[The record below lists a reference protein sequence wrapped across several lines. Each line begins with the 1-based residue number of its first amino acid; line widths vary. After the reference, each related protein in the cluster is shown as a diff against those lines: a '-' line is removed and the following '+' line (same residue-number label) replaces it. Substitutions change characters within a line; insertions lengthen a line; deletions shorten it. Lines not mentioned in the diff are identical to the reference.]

1 MAAAARLGVRFVAM
15 GEPDYPKT
23 LQAIDTAPPLIA
35 LRGAA
40 ALLARP
46 SVAIVGSRNA
56 SASGLTFAERLARQ
70 LGEAGYVVVSGLA
83 RGIDTRAHKA
93 SLETGT
99 VAVLAGGHDRI
110 YPSENEPLLNA
121 ILEQGGAV
129 ISEMPMGWEP
139 RGRDFPRRNRIVSGL
154 SYGVVVVEAARRSGS
169 LITARFALE
178 QGREVFAVPGS
189 PLDPRAE
196 GTNDL
201 IRDGATL
208 CAGVEHVTSVLE
220 PLIAAGPRLDRSA
233 EEPHHAVGSEELWD
247 ELDLPDIVRAPV
259 RPVMPDDGGDEPA
272 GERRSHSLPRTLA
285 GRHRR
290 SRAAIG
296 ASDPQR
302 ADGPAGAGDRR
313 APRAPWRQR
322 GVADRSALSGLRRL
336 SRPTERP
343 GSPPAAP
350 CREDRPE
357 GRASPAGRG
366 RRAQPRIPQHIAP
379 SPPGTSAARGR
390 PASCAASRLLGRRDG
405 EGSARGFRH
414 RGRRCLF
421 VAITPR

>member
-1 MAAAARLGVRFVAM
+1 MILTDEQRLDWLRLIRSENVGPRTFRALINQYGSAAAALEALPDLARRGGRLMLKVCSRAEAEKEMAAAARLGVRFIAM

-35 LRGAA
+35 VRGSTDV
-40 ALLARP
+40 LAKP

-70 LGEAGYVVVSGLA
+70 LGETSYVVVSGLA
-83 RGIDTRAHKA
+83 RGIDTKAHKA
-93 SLETGT
+93 SLESGT
-99 VAVLAGGHDRI
+99 IAVLAGGHDRI
-110 YPSENEPLLNA
+110 YPAQNEPLLHA
-121 ILEQGGAV
+121 IIEQGGAV

-220 PLIAAGPRLDRSA
+220 PLIASGPRLDRGA
-233 EEPHHAVGSEELWD
+233 EEPQHALGSEELWD

-259 RPVMPDDGGDEPA
+259 RPVMPDAGLDDER
-272 GERRSHSLPRTLA
+272 GEGEVDLIAFLGPSPVAVDDLVRQTGLSIRNVQMALLELEIA
-285 GRHRR
+285 GR
-290 SRAAIG
+290 
-296 ASDPQR
+296 
-302 ADGPAGAGDRR
+302 
-313 APRAPWRQR
+313 
-322 GVADRSALSGLRRL
+322 L
-336 SRPTERP
+336 ERH
-343 GSPPAAP
+343 GGNAVSLIV
-350 CREDRPE
+350 
-357 GRASPAGRG
+357 GG
-366 RRAQPRIPQHIAP
+366 
-379 SPPGTSAARGR
+379 
-390 PASCAASRLLGRRDG
+390 
-405 EGSARGFRH
+405 
-414 RGRRCLF
+414 
-421 VAITPR
+421 